1 MGRTW
6 EEESVMQGDAIPTEA
21 LVLERERGKVPGSF
35 REEELQVLELRRVLY
50 PLFHS
55 TRLRY
60 PSSHRQI

>member
-1 MGRTW
+1 
-6 EEESVMQGDAIPTEA
+6 MQGDAIPTEA